1 MKLRPPNDYTI
12 YTFKI
17 PSTGE
22 EKRFRPFLVK
32 ENKALMIAQATED
45 ELVMIET
52 LKNIIQGT
60 CMDDIDVE
68 QLATFDCEYLLL
80 MLRSVSMGD
89 TVELYFYCDAEN
101 NEFHKSED
109 DENRKVII
117 PFNLGEVS
125 IENIEGYSRDLRLS
139 DTLMLRMAIP
149 NLTMV
154 RKISELKEGD
164 GIDDYIKVIAS
175 SIEQIITDEEMIN
188 LADGEISNEELVEWL
203 EMLTQEQFDIIINFF
218 KNIPF
223 CCMEVKW
230 KCPVCGKENV
240 RKVGGLLS
248 FF

>member
-12 YTFKI
+12 YTFEI

-22 EKRFRPFLVK
+22 KKRFRPFLVK

-45 ELVMIET
+45 ESVMIET
-52 LKNIIQGT
+52 LKNIIQST
-60 CMDDIDVE
+60 CMDEIDTE

-80 MLRSVSMGD
+80 KLRSISMGD

-101 NEFHKSED
+101 GEIHKTED

-125 IENIEGYSRDLRLS
+125 IENIEGYTRDLRLS
-139 DTLMLRMAIP
+139 DTLMIRMATP

-154 RKISELKEGD
+154 NKISELSEDD
-164 GIDDYIKVIAS
+164 GIDNYIKVIAT
-175 SIEQIITDEEMIN
+175 SIEQIITEEEVIT
-188 LADGEISNEELVEWL
+188 LTDGDISTEELVEWL
-203 EMLTQEQFDIIINFF
+203 EMLTQEQFDIIIDFF

-223 CCMEVKW
+223 CCMDVRW
-230 KCPVCGKENV
+230 TCPVCGKENV